1 MTAEDTAATGA
12 ADTSADE
19 ATTTAAATDAAQSTD
34 AQGNTAADDTSA
46 TTTEDGKTDST
57 DEGGVP
63 ETYTF
68 EMPEGMTLDQGLLDK
83 ATPTFKELGL
93 TNEQASKLVG
103 IYAEAVKAQAD
114 GSAEALQ
121 AWYADQRQA
130 EITAANEAGITA
142 IKADKEIGGANFEP
156 VKARVVE
163 AVGAIGTP
171 ELRQT
176 FDKLG
181 LANDP
186 EIVRFIHRCIDYTP
200 QDKGETPA
208 GGGGGKESDGDRAY
222 AQATK
227 PEKRPRE

>member
-19 ATTTAAATDAAQSTD
+19 ATRTEAATDATQSTD
-34 AQGNTAADDTSA
+34 AQGNTAADDT
-46 TTTEDGKTDST
+46 T
-57 DEGGVP
+57 DEAKGDTEAAEVP

-68 EMPEGMTLDQGLLDK
+68 EMPEGMELDQGLLDK

-103 IYAEAVKAQAD
+103 IYAEHVKAQAD
-114 GSAEALQ
+114 GSAEAIE
-121 AWYADQRQA
+121 AWYAERRQA
-130 EITAANEAGITA
+130 EIAEANEAGIAA

-208 GGGGGKESDGDRAY
+208 GGGGATESEGDRMYRFADKP
-222 AQATK
+222 AKRQA
-227 PEKRPRE
+227 

>member
-1 MTAEDTAATGA
+1 MTADTTAATGA
-12 ADTSADE
+12 VDTSATE
-19 ATTTAAATDAAQSTD
+19 ATTTAAATDATQSTD

-46 TTTEDGKTDST
+46 TDTAADDTAG
-57 DEGGVP
+57 DEAGVP
-63 ETYTF
+63 EAYTF
-68 EMPEGMTLDQGLLDK
+68 EMPEGMELDQGLLDK

-103 IYAEAVKAQAD
+103 IYAEHVKAQAD
-114 GSAEALQ
+114 GSADAIE
-121 AWYADQRQA
+121 AWYGERRAA
-130 EITAANEAGITA
+130 EIAEANEAGIAA
-142 IKADKEIGGANFEP
+142 IKADKEIGGSNFEP

-200 QDKGETPA
+200 QDKGESSA
-208 GGGGGKESDGDRAY
+208 GGGGVEPDL
-222 AQATK
+222 
-227 PEKRPRE
+227 RERWYPDLVKK

>member
-1 MTAEDTAATGA
+1 MTAETTAATGA
-12 ADTSADE
+12 ADTSATE
-19 ATTTAAATDAAQSTD
+19 ATTTAAATDATQSTD
-34 AQGNTAADDTSA
+34 AQGNTAAGDT
-46 TTTEDGKTDST
+46 TDT
-57 DEGGVP
+57 AAAGGEVP

-68 EMPEGMTLDQGLLDK
+68 QMPEGMELDQGLLDK
-83 ATPTFKELGL
+83 ATPTFRELGL

-114 GSAEALQ
+114 GSAEAIE
-121 AWYADQRQA
+121 AWYGERRQA
-130 EITAANEAGITA
+130 EIAAANEAGITA

-181 LANDP
+181 LGNDP

-208 GGGGGKESDGDRAY
+208 GGGGATESAGDRMYRFAE
-222 AQATK
+222 K
-227 PEKRPRE
+227 PTRPKA